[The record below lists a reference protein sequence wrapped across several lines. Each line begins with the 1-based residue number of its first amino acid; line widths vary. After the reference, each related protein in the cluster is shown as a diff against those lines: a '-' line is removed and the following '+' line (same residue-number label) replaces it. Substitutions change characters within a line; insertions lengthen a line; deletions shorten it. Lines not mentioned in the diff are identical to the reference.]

1 MSRSFHGA
9 AAGARTSGLVTVVC
23 ALLSAIA
30 TSHVTAQ
37 TITPRTV
44 PVLMSHQF
52 DILPSDRSGMAGVSI
67 ALDDTLLD
75 PFINPAKATRN
86 RTGLL
91 SIAPFFH
98 SMSESRGGGRTLP
111 ISGVG
116 SFGGWAAGGV
126 LALQQLDRAQL
137 AWNAPISERTA
148 SNRYLTGLIARQ
160 LGGGVSVGASASWAD
175 LGAEQGIDQLYSGS
189 DRIQQAG
196 SAAGLRVGLTKEW
209 SGQRVF
215 ETILLRSRFDM
226 THDVH
231 FPETQL
237 WTPPNVLTVVP
248 ERSESQRDHTVTWG
262 AHSEYSQPMG
272 AEGWRI
278 GFLGTVNRLS
288 HPKIPD
294 YRIGEVPT
302 VPRDPGHTWAYNAG
316 VGLSKTSGSST
327 FGVDVVL
334 EPMYSTTW
342 AEAARDTMTTDGQ
355 IIPSGGHTIDNRFRF
370 SNSRVTFGF
379 GHDWPSASDSSS
391 GIGIQLGLGVNSI
404 QYRLWQTDLV
414 RDSSRVQD
422 EHWMEWTPTV
432 GFRWRGP
439 AVEFRYTLS
448 LTCGGGGEC
457 LSCPFFC
464 AGGDDVSI
472 APPPTSPGGVIAAPT
487 SALRFEGGRVTTHR
501 LAFSLRIR

>member
-1 MSRSFHGA
+1 MSHSSHGPARITRARA
-9 AAGARTSGLVTVVC
+9 ATAVVC
-23 ALLSAIA
+23 LTLITVAGDA
-30 TSHVTAQ
+30 TAQ

-75 PFINPAKATRN
+75 PFVNPAKAMRN
-86 RTGLL
+86 RAGLL

-116 SFGGWAAGGV
+116 SFGNWAAGGLV
-126 LALQQLDRAQL
+126 AMQQLDRAQL
-137 AWNAPISERTA
+137 TFNAPISERTA
-148 SNRYLTGLIARQ
+148 SNRYLSGLVARQ
-160 LGGGVSVGASASWAD
+160 FGRGFAVGMSAYWAD
-175 LGAEQGIDQLYSGS
+175 LGAEQGIDQLYWGS
-189 DRIQQAG
+189 DRIQQSG
-196 SAAGLRVGLTKEW
+196 SAADMRVGLTKEW
-209 SGQRVF
+209 RGQRVF

-231 FPETQL
+231 FPEIQQ
-237 WTPPNVLTVVP
+237 WSPPNVITVLP
-248 ERSESQRDHTVTWG
+248 ERSENHRDHTVTWG
-262 AHSEYSQPMG
+262 AHSEYSQPVG
-272 AEGWRI
+272 TAGWRI

-294 YRIGEVPT
+294 YRILDVPT
-302 VPRDPGHTWAYNAG
+302 VPRDPGHTWAYN
-316 VGLSKTSGSST
+316 VGMGFSKTSGSST

-334 EPMYSTTW
+334 EPMFSTTW
-342 AEAARDTMTTDGQ
+342 AEAARDTMTTGGQ
-355 IIPSGGHTIDNRFRF
+355 IIPRGAHTVDNRFRF
-370 SNSRVTFGF
+370 SNSRVAFGF
-379 GHDWPSASDSSS
+379 GHDWPNAADSSS
-391 GIGIQLGLGVNSI
+391 GIGIQLGLGVNAV

-439 AVEFRYTLS
+439 AVEFRYTFS

-457 LSCPFFC
+457 LGCPFIC
-464 AGGDDVSI
+464 TGDDVSI
-472 APPPTSPGGVIAAPT
+472 APPPAPGGVIAAPT

>member
-1 MSRSFHGA
+1 
-9 AAGARTSGLVTVVC
+9 V
-23 ALLSAIA
+23 A
-30 TSHVTAQ
+30 TAPVRHVTAQ

-52 DILPSDRSGMAGVSI
+52 DIIPSDRSGMAGVSI
-67 ALDDTLLD
+67 ALDDALLD
-75 PFINPAKATRN
+75 PFVNPAKATRS
-86 RTGLL
+86 RAGLL

-116 SFGGWAAGGV
+116 SFGDWAAGGLLEV
-126 LALQQLDRAQL
+126 QLDRAQQL
-137 AWNAPISERTA
+137 TWNAPISERTA
-148 SNRYLTGLIARQ
+148 SNRYLNGLLARR
-160 LGGGVSVGASASWAD
+160 LGSGVSVGASAYWAD

-189 DRIQQAG
+189 DRIQQSG
-196 SAAGLRVGLTKEW
+196 SAADIRLGLTKEW
-209 SGQRVF
+209 SGQRVL

-231 FPETQL
+231 FPERQQ
-237 WTPPNVLTVVP
+237 WAPPNVVTIVP
-248 ERSESQRDHTVTWG
+248 ERSESHRDHTVTWG
-262 AHSEYSQPMG
+262 AHSEFSQPVG
-272 AEGWRI
+272 TEGWRI

-316 VGLSKTSGSST
+316 VGFSKTSGTST

-334 EPMYSTTW
+334 EPMFSKTW
-342 AEAARDTMTTDGQ
+342 AEAARDTLTTDGQ
-355 IIPSGGHTIDNRFRF
+355 TIPRGGHTVDNRFRF
-370 SNSRVTFGF
+370 SNSRVAFGF
-379 GHDWPSASDSSS
+379 AHDWPHAGDSSS

-422 EHWMEWTPTV
+422 EHWMEWTPTL

-457 LSCPFFC
+457 LGCPFAC
-464 AGGDDVSI
+464 GDDVSI
-472 APPPTSPGGVIAAPT
+472 APPPAPGGVIAAPT